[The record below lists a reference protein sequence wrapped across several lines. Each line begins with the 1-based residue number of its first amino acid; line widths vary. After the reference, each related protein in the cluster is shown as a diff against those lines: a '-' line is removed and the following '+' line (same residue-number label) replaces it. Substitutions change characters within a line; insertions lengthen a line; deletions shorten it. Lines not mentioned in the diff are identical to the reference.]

1 MLLLQFNIIGL
12 DYKGG
17 RPKGIQENKGLV
29 RRYNEE
35 IWNRHDLEKYDE
47 FVGGDVA
54 DEYVEQFLT
63 AFPDAPITMEDLIAE
78 GDKLVARLNA
88 TATNTGL
95 FAGKPPTGNKVEIH
109 SIRIYR
115 IADNKIVETW
125 AMQDRLGLME
135 QLGLVQ
141 SAGGTVNWASGK
153 KD

>member
-1 MLLLQFNIIGL
+1 MS
-12 DYKGG
+12 
-17 RPKGIQENKGLV
+17 IQENKELV

-35 IWNRHDLEKYDE
+35 IWNEHNLENFYE
-47 FVGGDVA
+47 FVGGDVSL
-54 DEYVEQFLT
+54 EHVQQFLT
-63 AFPDAPITMEDLIAE
+63 AFPDTHVTIEDLIAE
-78 GDKLVARLNA
+78 GDKVVALLYA
-88 TATNTGL
+88 TATNTGP
-95 FAGKPPTGNKVEIH
+95 FASQPASGKKVEIR

-115 IADNKIVETW
+115 IADDKIVETW